1 MNQVNDSWV
10 LVFAGSL
17 VSKLNPSNLGMI
29 LNQITSRFN
38 LLAIQIFD
46 NRYIW
51 GYRHLYSAIW
61 HAQNALKNNRM
72 IAKTLS
78 MEVLLYTAGQRQ
90 IKKAIELLGVKETTL
105 DVVGLLLA
113 ETDYQLVNANIELQ
127 KELDLKPN
135 LDLLDDFSSKNQY
148 LIKMLA
154 TEGFPANKFTFSEVE
169 NAILQ
174 RIALLTLE

>member
-10 LVFAGSL
+10 LAFTGSL
-17 VSKLNPSNLGMI
+17 VSELNPSNLGMI
-29 LNQITSRFN
+29 LNQIASKFN
-38 LLAIQIFD
+38 LRAIQIFD

-78 MEVLLYTAGQRQ
+78 MEILLYTAGYRQ
-90 IKKAIELLGVKETTL
+90 IKKAIELLGVKETTI

-113 ETDYQLVNANIELQ
+113 EKNYQLIDASIQLQ
-127 KELDLKPN
+127 KELGLKPN
-135 LDLLDDFSSKNQY
+135 LDLLDDFSSKHKY
-148 LIKMLA
+148 LKEMLVN
-154 TEGFPANKFTFSEVE
+154 EGFPANKFTYSDVE

>member
-1 MNQVNDSWV
+1 MNQVNESWV

-17 VSKLNPSNLGMI
+17 VSKLNPSNLSMI

-38 LLAIQIFD
+38 LLASQLFD
-46 NRYIW
+46 NRYVW

-90 IKKAIELLGVKETTL
+90 IKKAIELLGVKETTI
-105 DVVGLLLA
+105 DIAGLLLA
-113 ETDYQLVNANIELQ
+113 EKDDQLINANIQLQ
-127 KELDLKPN
+127 KELGLKPN
-135 LDLLDDFSSKNQY
+135 LDLLNDFSSKNKY
-148 LIKMLA
+148 LIEMLVN
-154 TEGFPANKFTFSEVE
+154 EGFPAYKFTFTEVE